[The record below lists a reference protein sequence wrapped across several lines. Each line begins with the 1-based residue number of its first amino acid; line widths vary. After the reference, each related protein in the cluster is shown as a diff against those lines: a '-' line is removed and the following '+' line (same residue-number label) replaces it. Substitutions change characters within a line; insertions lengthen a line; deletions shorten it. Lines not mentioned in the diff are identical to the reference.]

1 MIKKRQ
7 QYSATFKAK
16 VALEAIREDSTL
28 AQLSSKYSINA
39 NLISKWKKQAL
50 QGLDLLFSNRHESV
64 QVLDQQ
70 KLKDLHAKIGELTLE
85 RDFLEQASSRLG
97 LGVVKKW

>member
-7 QYSATFKAK
+7 QYSASFKAK

-28 AQLSSKYSINA
+28 SQLSSKYSVNA
-39 NLISKWKKQAL
+39 NVISKWKKQAL
-50 QGLDLLFSNRHESV
+50 QGLDSLFSNKHEPV
-64 QVLDQQ
+64 EVLDHQ

-85 RDFLEQASSRLG
+85 RDFLSQASNRLG